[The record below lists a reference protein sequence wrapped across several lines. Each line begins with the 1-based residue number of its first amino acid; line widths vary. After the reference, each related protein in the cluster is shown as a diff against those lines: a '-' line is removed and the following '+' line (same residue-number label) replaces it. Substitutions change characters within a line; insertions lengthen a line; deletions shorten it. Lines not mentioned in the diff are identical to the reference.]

1 MKQTIELNA
10 KDIERLIAKEFNVKE
25 EQVIVSLGKV
35 YSGDGIGENKDYE
48 IRALINMGESYD
60 RNNKLCI

>member
-35 YSGDGIGENKDYE
+35 YSGDGIGENKDYK
-48 IRALINMGESYD
+48 IYAIV
-60 RNNKLCI
+60 NK